1 MKLKEQKEKEEKLLI
16 VAKKYN
22 VDTAKLK
29 EYISGGPDP
38 EKGVASKKLQ
48 KASEQ
53 ASIEEQRCSEM
64 H

>member
-22 VDTAKLK
+22 VDITKLK

-48 KASEQ
+48 KQ
-53 ASIEEQRCSEM
+53 VNRLQ
-64 H
+64 